1 MEGVEKILLAIEGPN
16 NQKTNYLQNNIMEN
30 FLNSKENEIKKIT
43 SNIEAD
49 LKTKNLKD
57 LLWIFYN
64 AEKYAYGFFESQ
76 RKENENLLVEVEDLV
91 AKANSIQSNKQY
103 IQSQVEMY
111 KKQIE
116 EKEQNLIQLM
126 QEKALLDRTL
136 DKNSII
142 KQLRLEIEEQY
153 NKPKSKL
160 INDFIDKKISYDE
173 YIKEFKE
180 LGVKYHYYTI
190 LVDKLE
196 KIR

>member
-1 MEGVEKILLAIEGPN
+1 M
-16 NQKTNYLQNNIMEN
+16 MEN

-43 SNIEAD
+43 SNIETD

-57 LLWIFYN
+57 LLFIYYN
-64 AEKYAYGFFESQ
+64 TEKYAYDFFEPQ
-76 RKENENLLVEVEDLV
+76 RKENENLLAEVEDLV
-91 AKANSIQSNKQY
+91 TKVNTFQRNKQY

-111 KKQIE
+111 QKEID
-116 EKEQNLIQLM
+116 EKEKNLIQLT
-126 QEKALLDRTL
+126 QEKGLLERSL

-160 INDFIDKKISYDE
+160 INDFIDKKISYEE

-180 LGVKYHYYTI
+180 LGVKYHYYSI

-196 KIR
+196 KAR